1 METLKKICSHLED
14 CVLGELGKDKAQIDA
29 KELGE
34 VVDAIKDIKEAMY
47 YASITDAMENAE
59 YGKDYDENGKYYTPM
74 RRRTY
79 MYDPS
84 MEHYR
89 NMDAGMGKMYY
100 TDVSNM
106 GNSGTTSNRAYQESR
121 YERAKRGYEESKLL
135 NPGMDN
141 MKAMEKM
148 FDSFEEE
155 IKEMESKMTPNE
167 KSIAR
172 NKLTSLSNR
181 MV

>member
-47 YASITDAMENAE
+47 YASITDAMKEAE
-59 YGKDYDENGKYYTPM
+59 YGKDYDENGKFYTPIHQY
-74 RRRTY
+74 RRPY
-79 MYDPS
+79 MNDTS

-89 NMDAGMGKMYY
+89 DMDAGKGRMYY
-100 TDVSNM
+100 TDMNNM
-106 GNSGTTSNRAYQESR
+106 GTYQGSR
-121 YERAKRGYEESKLL
+121 YEMAKRGYEESKLL

-155 IKEMESKMTPNE
+155 IRELEAKMTPNE

-172 NKLTSLSNR
+172 NKLANISN
-181 MV
+181 MM